1 MVWVLKWQI
10 CRKAVTPFCNTVP
23 CGRRVMWSHIFPTTG
38 RRPRAQLQMS
48 EEEVRSYSVYKPGLN
63 PGEML
68 WEQLDCV
75 VHSKCPSNRFD
86 LRQYTALCCQDAQ
99 PPSPDRQ
106 TIISQRR
113 TDDDYG
119 PSVTL
124 QAPRR
129 RPSIPE
135 RLFFFFFLAV
145 NLNLSPAQA
154 VDCRRIF
161 FINLVMLDCP
171 LCNLPPTALY
181 NIGCHSN
188 DAQVRQRGILFL
200 STTWKG

>member
-1 MVWVLKWQI
+1 MMSIPRMNLQVPKDGKDHDWLANTDIAQTEKTCLRWTSVRSRTNEKMLDECSMPSAQHGGGNVMVWVLKWQI

-86 LRQYTALCCQDAQ
+86 LR
-99 PPSPDRQ
+99 
-106 TIISQRR
+106 
-113 TDDDYG
+113 
-119 PSVTL
+119 
-124 QAPRR
+124 
-129 RPSIPE
+129 
-135 RLFFFFFLAV
+135 
-145 NLNLSPAQA
+145 
-154 VDCRRIF
+154 
-161 FINLVMLDCP
+161 
-171 LCNLPPTALY
+171 
-181 NIGCHSN
+181 
-188 DAQVRQRGILFL
+188 
-200 STTWKG
+200 